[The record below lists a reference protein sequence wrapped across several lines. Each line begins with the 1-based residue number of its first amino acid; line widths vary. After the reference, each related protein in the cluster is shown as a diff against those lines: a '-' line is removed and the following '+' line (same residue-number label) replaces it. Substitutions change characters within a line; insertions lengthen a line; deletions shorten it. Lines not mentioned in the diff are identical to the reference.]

1 MKVAIVG
8 AGIVG
13 VTTAWELA
21 HDGHRVT
28 VFERHDTVAAE
39 TSFANAGV
47 VAPGYVTPWA
57 APGMPGK
64 VMKYLFVSHAPVR
77 VGARLGPR
85 TVGWMWRWWRA
96 CSDTAYR
103 TNRARMLGLA
113 QASRERL
120 HWIVR
125 ELQLDYERADGY
137 LVLLRDKSDLALAR
151 PGLSMLAELGLHFS
165 LVDAGQCR
173 RLEPGLH
180 PETPLL
186 AGVHLPDD
194 EVGNCRQFAHLLRAE
209 AQKLGA
215 EFRLGA
221 EVKAIA
227 PGARPRVRWRA
238 SVAPDVSSA
247 GPGSDDAGAG
257 HARRA
262 AAGAEASDEFDAVVL
277 CAALG
282 SLALLRPL
290 RVRVPMA
297 PVWGYSVTLPLRHL
311 EAHPDAGPRSALMD
325 ERYKVAISRIGQR
338 LRVAGSAELGGRADR
353 FDPRALDTLY
363 KVLHDWFPG
372 VAALEQAQQWKGARP
387 MLPDGPPVIGAS
399 GAQGVWLN
407 LGHGSSGWALACGSA
422 RLLADAI
429 AGRAAPS
436 ALEGLGVDRF
446 R

>member
-1 MKVAIVG
+1 MKVAVVG

-28 VFERHDTVAAE
+28 VFERRGTVAAE

-64 VMKYLFVSHAPVR
+64 VLRHLFARHAPVR
-77 VGARLGPR
+77 VGPRLGLR
-85 TVGWMWRWWRA
+85 TLAWTWRWWRA
-96 CSDTAYR
+96 CTDSAYR
-103 TNRARMLGLA
+103 ANRTRMLRLA

-120 HWIVR
+120 HAIVR
-125 ELQLDYERADGY
+125 DLHLDYERADGY

-151 PGLSMLAELGLHFS
+151 PGLAMLAELGVRFS
-165 LVDAGQCR
+165 LVDAEQCR
-173 RLEPGLH
+173 RLEPGLN
-180 PETPLL
+180 PQTPLL

-194 EVGNCRQFAHLLRAE
+194 EVGNCRQFAHLLRTE

-215 EFRLGA
+215 EFRLGT
-221 EVKAIA
+221 EVTEIA
-227 PGARPRVRWRA
+227 PGAQPRVKWRA
-238 SVAPDVSSA
+238 SGAHDTSV
-247 GPGSDDAGAG
+247 AG
-257 HARRA
+257 HAADEPRA
-262 AAGAEASDEFDAVVL
+262 DSARPAAGGDTSDEFDAVVV
-277 CAALG
+277 CGALG

-290 RVRVPMA
+290 RVRVPMV
-297 PVWGYSVTLPLRHL
+297 PVWGCSVTLPLRHL
-311 EAHPDAGPRSALMD
+311 EAHPEAGPRSALMD

-353 FDPRALDTLY
+353 FDVRTLETLY
-363 KVLHDWFPG
+363 KVLDDWFPG

-429 AGRAAPS
+429 AGRAPAG
-436 ALEGLGVDRF
+436 ALDGFGVERF